1 MYSKKNIINRKKTS
15 NNFIEEN
22 KNVSNQI
29 KGNQKIYQKN
39 YLTYRGDSEQ
49 SFNYDYLKE
58 YYKKSKNPRNTK
70 KNFYIKKTLK
80 FINDKTSNLDT
91 SDYQKNYLQTIGQGR
106 IKKKQNLIYTLNP
119 HNSNSQSKINE
130 FDYSTNLSKGSLLEN
145 LNNYNYNISGYNT
158 INNVGIEIKLDNN
171 NYRSINNDNI
181 QKSITYGI
189 NKYNYISKP
198 KTNYYI
204 MQNNL
209 REKKDKLRKNY
220 LYKSTPDLTKFL
232 NLINDNSKLY
242 SKDNTYLETYSD
254 KNKLSIIS
262 KNDNNINYEN
272 QYSSLN
278 TDVIISKRRKK
289 RTKSN
294 VYSIN
299 KIKKEVQF
307 RKNEF
312 EKMRSIEK
320 RIKKYFIENSV
331 SFKNR
336 ELYHQSAI
344 IIQSNFRS
352 FVVKQKVKL
361 FLKYRDVIG
370 FLIKIF
376 YTKKSLY
383 YNDFMDKIK
392 SYIENDDINSI
403 NKYLLD
409 KKHKKLKI
417 EKSNNFSIINN
428 GQTINKLNESIVQ
441 ENKILK
447 NKLNESE
454 IQIKKL
460 KKENE
465 FYQLKENQYN
475 GNTIAKNEKE
485 ILKIKENIEN
495 VSKEL
500 EQINGAKKKNNN
512 QALSYNLRNY
522 ININNQNFR
531 RPNTLNQ
538 FSDINNNKNTN
549 EFKQLFLKYL
559 ITIKNIKT
567 NERKKLYFYKLKT
580 NIKIEELNEIIQVGI
595 IKHMVDIMQNKLKQN
610 VHLSFCKLLYR
621 YLFTKYKKPFLYVK
635 NKKLKN
641 TVRILE
647 NSDDF

>member
-1 MYSKKNIINRKKTS
+1 M
-15 NNFIEEN
+15 
-22 KNVSNQI
+22 
-29 KGNQKIYQKN
+29 
-39 YLTYRGDSEQ
+39 
-49 SFNYDYLKE
+49 
-58 YYKKSKNPRNTK
+58 
-70 KNFYIKKTLK
+70 
-80 FINDKTSNLDT
+80 
-91 SDYQKNYLQTIGQGR
+91 QTTGQGR
-106 IKKKQNLIYTLNP
+106 IKKKQNLVYTLNP
-119 HNSNSQSKINE
+119 HNSISKSKINE
-130 FDYSTNLSKGSLLEN
+130 FDYSTNLTKGSFLEN
-145 LNNYNYNISGYNT
+145 LNNYNYNINGYNT

-171 NYRSINNDNI
+171 SYRSINDDKI
-181 QKSITYGI
+181 QKNITYGI

-209 REKKDKLRKNY
+209 KEKNDKLRKNY
-220 LYKSTPDLTKFL
+220 LHQSTPDLTKFL

-254 KNKLSIIS
+254 KNKLSINS
-262 KNDNNINYEN
+262 KNNSNINYEN

-294 VYSIN
+294 INNIN
-299 KIKKEVQF
+299 KIKKEIEF

-312 EKMRSIEK
+312 EKMRIIEK
-320 RIKKYFIENSV
+320 KIKKYFIENSV

-344 IIQSNFRS
+344 IIQSNFRA
-352 FVVKQKVKL
+352 FVVKKNVKL

-376 YTKKSLY
+376 YVKKSIY
-383 YNDFMDKIK
+383 FGNFIDKTKFYIESDDIK
-392 SYIENDDINSI
+392 SIK
-403 NKYLLD
+403 KYLLN
-409 KKHKKLKI
+409 KKHRKLKI
-417 EKSNNFSIINN
+417 EKSNNFSIVNN
-428 GQTINKLNESIVQ
+428 GQAIIKLNKTIEE

-447 NKLNESE
+447 NKLNELE

-465 FYQLKENQYN
+465 LYQSKENQYN
-475 GNTIAKNEKE
+475 NKE
-485 ILKIKENIEN
+485 IHKIKENIEN

-500 EQINGAKKKNNN
+500 EQINGAMKKNNN
-512 QALSYNLRNY
+512 LGLSYNLRNY
-522 ININNQNFR
+522 ININNQNFN

-538 FSDINNNKNTN
+538 LSDINNNKNTK

-580 NIKIEELNEIIQVGI
+580 NIKIEELNEIIQLGI

-610 VHLSFCKLLYR
+610 VYLSFCKLLYR
-621 YLFTKYKKPFLYVK
+621 GLFSKCKKPFLYVK

-641 TVRILE
+641 VVRIME
-647 NSDDF
+647 NNDDF